1 MDQSRVKL
9 VGAIVMALSIH
20 SIWQTRSSSVMA
32 EGSKSSESGASTKS
46 SKRSAPTE
54 SSKTS
59 ASKEWQQQQDKE
71 ELENI
76 LLPSSG
82 GSQSTVPRSGSGS
95 DAGPVG
101 GSTPPVGGSDPVGD
115 DVVNGAAPSDSTAPA
130 PDSAR
135 APNGSARAD
144 ESASG
149 ANGSTPPAV
158 GSGATD
164 GAVATDGMGADTGG
178 TGAVTGSVSKDSDS
192 AWPGEDDDADAVA
205 PTAPVDAKSPPP
217 LSAVIEK
224 DDGKI
229 ELKSQRPLTD
239 AEKNRQLIG
248 EAIAKFGS
256 PGLFMVSYMNG
267 PWTIQNTLKSSSGER
282 SGLKPGD
289 TIISIDG
296 RYITGMKIRDVY
308 FAATGYRGQ
317 YRQFV
322 INRDGFIKTISVPLW
337 GINDMKDR
345 RTQYIEYYWYLLYH
359 NLISVSAYNRAVE
372 PFLYFKV
379 PKFKPMPTGK

>member
-1 MDQSRVKL
+1 
-9 VGAIVMALSIH
+9 MALSMP
-20 SIWQTRSSSVMA
+20 SIWQTRSSSAMA
-32 EGSKSSESGASTKS
+32 QGDAEKEPEKIQDSMVLVAKKAASEASPAKADSSKSSSGKES
-46 SKRSAPTE
+46 E
-54 SSKTS
+54 
-59 ASKEWQQQQDKE
+59 QQKDKD
-71 ELENI
+71 ELENV
-76 LLPSSG
+76 LLPSD
-82 GSQSTVPRSGSGS
+82 GSQSTAPRNGPAS
-95 DAGPVG
+95 DTTVG
-101 GSTPPVGGSDPVGD
+101 GPIGDSDPVVGD
-115 DVVNGAAPSDSTAPA
+115 SPINGATPYDASAPGGAVPAGGSVPPAKGAAP
-130 PDSAR
+130 
-135 APNGSARAD
+135 
-144 ESASG
+144 
-149 ANGSTPPAV
+149 
-158 GSGATD
+158 TD
-164 GAVATDGMGADTGG
+164 GGVATDGMGA
-178 TGAVTGSVSKDSDS
+178 VTGSVSQNE
-192 AWPGEDDDADAVA
+192 AWPGEDDDDAV
-205 PTAPVDAKSPPP
+205 PSVPPVDAKSAPP

-224 DDGKI
+224 NDGKI
-229 ELKSQRPLTD
+229 ELKSERPLTD

-256 PGLFMVSYMNG
+256 PGLFLVSYMNG

-308 FAATGYRGQ
+308 FVATGYRGQ

-359 NLISVSAYNRAVE
+359 NLMSVDAYNRAVA